1 MIGSDAGHQRLWG
14 WFGLSR
20 ASFLTLPR
28 AMMHDM
34 PDEWQAKMADL
45 LKEWDEQWPNFPDV
59 ELSATCREGGRLRS
73 MPKDWLSYRH
83 VSPGTFDKYREQRS

>member
-1 MIGSDAGHQRLWG
+1 MDDGYQKLWG

-34 PDEWQAKMADL
+34 PDEWQSRMADL
-45 LKEWDEQWPNFPDV
+45 LEEWDDHWPNFPDV
-59 ELSATCREGGRLRS
+59 ELSATCRHEGKIIA
-73 MPKDWLSYRH
+73 MPDEWKRYRH
-83 VSPGTFDKYREQRS
+83 VQPGTFDHLKKRDAQ